1 MKTLKIALFLL
12 IGLTANA
19 QSTDKRCSRKDSTDC
34 STTTYLAVEV
44 DPAPFILGGYSFSLK
59 FSPAKLKHVTLMGSI
74 YSSDF
79 PDKMMSDQNYEN
91 GFRNMK
97 IKTSSALFAD
107 YFLKDNRTGFHF
119 GPSVFFYNKS
129 VEHAS
134 SGEVANFNSFY
145 PNLRAG
151 YVFAPFKNCGLYLNP
166 WINFGKE
173 IVVGNEASINDSEFT
188 SEDFSYIVALH
199 VGYRLFK

>member
-1 MKTLKIALFLL
+1 MKTLKIALLLL
-12 IGLTANA
+12 IGLNANA
-19 QSTDKRCSRKDSTDC
+19 QITDKKCSRKDSTDC
-34 STTTYLAVEV
+34 SGTAYLSIEV
-44 DPAPFILGGYSFSLK
+44 DPAPFILGGYSFSVK
-59 FSPAKLKHVTLMGSI
+59 FSPAKLKHVTFMGSI

-79 PDKMMSDQNYEN
+79 PDKMMVDENYEN

-97 IKTSSALFAD
+97 IKTSSAFFAD
-107 YFLKDNRTGFHF
+107 YFLKENRTGFHF

-129 VEHAS
+129 VEHTS
-134 SGEVANFNSFY
+134 SNEVANYNSVY

-173 IVVGNEASINDSEFT
+173 IVVGDKATINDKEFVGE
-188 SEDFSYIVALH
+188 SFSYIVALH